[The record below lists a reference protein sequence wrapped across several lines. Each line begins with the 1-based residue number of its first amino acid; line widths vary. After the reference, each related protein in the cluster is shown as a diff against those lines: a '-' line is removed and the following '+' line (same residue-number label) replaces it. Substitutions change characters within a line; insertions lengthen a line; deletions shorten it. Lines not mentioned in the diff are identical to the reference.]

1 MGWLSSAWDS
11 VCSFTSGVCSVAKD
25 VFVGV
30 ASVASGVLSLARV
43 LPLPPQIEA
52 FFLAVQVID
61 IVCKALGLLEA
72 DETNE
77 DFGGRV
83 LQAEETGIHPEEYPT
98 YLEYVAAIRNVE
110 LDPEKSAKYKPEE
123 KMAAGLGVQYWG
135 LEERVGAGTGE
146 LLTMIVKDGYN
157 DLPYFTERRISN
169 MLKVDSV
176 ANLEKYFSGKL
187 NADDH
192 NSVEQ
197 KLVDAERSL
206 SPEKSNIDIY
216 QELDARR
223 ELE

>member
-123 KMAAGLGVQYWG
+123 KMAAGLGAEVILMDINLFRRTILG
-135 LEERVGAGTGE
+135 FRRAGWCR
-146 LLTMIVKDGYN
+146 Y
-157 DLPYFTERRISN
+157 RRIIN
-169 MLKVDSV
+169 HDCQRWL
-176 ANLEKYFSGKL
+176 
-187 NADDH
+187 
-192 NSVEQ
+192 
-197 KLVDAERSL
+197 
-206 SPEKSNIDIY
+206 
-216 QELDARR
+216 
-223 ELE
+223 